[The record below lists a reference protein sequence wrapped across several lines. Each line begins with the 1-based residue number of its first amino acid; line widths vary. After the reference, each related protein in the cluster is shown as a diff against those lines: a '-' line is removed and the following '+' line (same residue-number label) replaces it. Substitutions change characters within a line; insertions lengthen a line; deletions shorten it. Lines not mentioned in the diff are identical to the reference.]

1 MTSAFTRKSVV
12 ILTAQYNDWIS
23 LAHLLPLIDE
33 HLVSLGVRAC
43 VVVVDDGS
51 IDHDGRELLAGL
63 SLKAVESIEEVVLGD
78 NQGNQRAM
86 AIGLA
91 HVAEHHP
98 CDYLLLIDSDFEDD
112 PKYIP
117 QLLEACRSGG
127 DKEIIFAERTKRSEG
142 MVFLFFYRLYQKIYK
157 IFTRH
162 NIAVGNFSVVPGH
175 LIRRLAH
182 VGELWNHLPASIMR
196 SSLPF
201 SSIPT
206 LRGKRR
212 YGESSMNLVRL
223 VVHAFSA
230 FTIFA
235 DVFAVRLIL
244 WTLSFVLLFV
254 LGGMVLVGLKFGA
267 SVAALGWPSQML
279 GLLLVILIQ
288 VLGMSV
294 ILLFLALSMRLKA
307 PMIPAHDY
315 KKFIYE
321 VNRLHPS

>member
-1 MTSAFTRKSVV
+1 MTSSFAGKSVV
-12 ILTAQYNDWIS
+12 ILTAQYNDWVS

-33 HLVSLGVRAC
+33 TLVPLGVKAR

-51 IDHDGRELLAGL
+51 IGSDGKNLVDSL
-63 SLKAVESIEEVVLGD
+63 SLKTVKSIEEVVLGD

-98 CDYLLLIDSDFEDD
+98 CDYLLLIDSDFEDK
-112 PKYIP
+112 PEYIP
-117 QLLEACRSGG
+117 QLLETCRSGR
-127 DKEIIFAERTKRSEG
+127 DKEIVFAERTKRSEG
-142 MVFLFFYRLYQKIYK
+142 MGFLFFYRLYQKIYK
-157 IFTRH
+157 AFTRH

-196 SSLPF
+196 SGLPF
-201 SSIPT
+201 TSIST

-212 YGESSMNLVRL
+212 YGKSSMNLARL

-230 FTIFA
+230 FTVFA

-244 WTLSFVLLFV
+244 WTLGLVFLFV

-267 SVAALGWPSQML
+267 GVAALGWPLQIL

-294 ILLFLALSMRLKA
+294 ILLFLALSMRLKP
-307 PMIPAHDY
+307 PMIPLHDY

-321 VNRLHPS
+321 VTRLYPS

>member
-1 MTSAFTRKSVV
+1 MTSAFAGKSVV
-12 ILTAQYNDWIS
+12 ILTAQYNDWVS

-33 HLVSLGVRAC
+33 NLAPLGVKAR

-51 IDHDGRELLAGL
+51 IDSGGKELLDGL
-63 SLKAVESIEEVVLGD
+63 SLKAVESVEEVVLGD

-86 AIGLA
+86 AIGIA
-91 HVAEHHP
+91 HVAEHYP

-117 QLLEACRSGG
+117 QLLETCRSGG
-127 DKEIIFAERTKRSEG
+127 DKEIVFAERTKRSEG
-142 MVFLFFYRLYQKIYK
+142 MLFLFFYRLYQKIYK
-157 IFTRH
+157 AFTRH

-175 LIRRLAH
+175 LVCRLAH

-206 LRGKRR
+206 LRGKRL

-230 FTIFA
+230 FSVFA

-244 WTLSFVLLFV
+244 WTLGLVFLFV
-254 LGGMVLVGLKFGA
+254 LGGMVLLGLKFGA
-267 SVAALGWPSQML
+267 GVAALGWPSQMV
-279 GLLLVILIQ
+279 GLLLLVLIQ

-294 ILLFLALSMRLKA
+294 ILLFLALSMRLKP

-315 KKFIYE
+315 QKFIYE
-321 VNRLHPS
+321 INRLYPS

>member
-1 MTSAFTRKSVV
+1 MPSSFAGKSVV
-12 ILTAQYNDWIS
+12 ILTAQYNDWVS
-23 LAHLLPLIDE
+23 LGHLLPLIDE
-33 HLVSLGVRAC
+33 NLAPLGVEAR

-51 IDHDGRELLAGL
+51 IDSDGKELLGGL
-63 SLKAVESIEEVVLGD
+63 SLKAIESIEEVVLGD

-91 HVAEHHP
+91 HVAEHYD
-98 CDYLLLIDSDFEDD
+98 CDYLLLIDSDFEDN
-112 PKYIP
+112 PEYIP

-127 DKEIIFAERTKRSEG
+127 DKEIMFAERSKRSEG
-142 MVFLFFYRLYQKIYK
+142 MLFLFFYKLYQKIYK
-157 IFTRH
+157 AFTRH

-196 SSLPF
+196 SGLPF

-206 LRGKRR
+206 LRGKRL
-212 YGESSMNLVRL
+212 YGKSSMNLVRL

-244 WTLSFVLLFV
+244 WTLGLVFLFV
-254 LGGMVLVGLKFGA
+254 LGGVVLVGLKFGA
-267 SVAALGWPSQML
+267 GVAALGWPSQMV
-279 GLLLVILIQ
+279 GLLLVILLQ

-294 ILLFLALSMRLKA
+294 ILLFLALSMRLKP

-315 KKFIYE
+315 GKFIYE
-321 VNRLHPS
+321 VNRLYPS